1 MIVQL
6 VHTVHQGTNVPEFE
20 KSWSWPQMRDDEEC
34 AGICEALVE
43 QGADVNATTR
53 RGHTALIFAAGR
65 GRTAIVRSLLALGAN
80 PRVMTVT
87 GAQPQKKCAPCS
99 LRGVYVGR
107 NGARRPHGGGHGEG
121 EAG

>member
-1 MIVQL
+1 
-6 VHTVHQGTNVPEFE
+6 
-20 KSWSWPQMRDDEEC
+20 MRDDEEC